1 MADENKANPEE
12 SLETIKKV
20 EETFL
25 DSKSWLPEF
34 IQPYWEQLQGYPI
47 LLAAVV
53 LAVGYLLA
61 KTVQKLFSFI
71 TLKVVSKTKN
81 KYDDKLVG
89 VLSKVVFSLIFY
101 ISMMFAVDALE
112 FAASTDKLFKRIIMS
127 ILVISVM
134 MSALKS
140 SKVLLEILSEKRERF
155 AFIEERTLPILD
167 ILSKIILVG
176 AFSYFLILLWG
187 KDPTAW
193 LASAG
198 ILGIAVGF
206 AAKDSLANLFSGFF
220 IVADSPYKL
229 GDYVVMDTGE
239 RGKVTHVGIR
249 STRLLTRDDVEITI
263 PNSVMG
269 NTKIVNQSGGPNTK
283 MRVRIPVSVAYN
295 SDLEQVV
302 EVLEKVC
309 DEHQQIAKSP
319 RRRVRARLFAASG
332 IDFEL
337 LIWVRNPELRGI
349 VVHQLIIQIHKEFHK
364 LGIEIPYTKQDLYIK
379 KFEDTRE
386 PKN

>member
-1 MADENKANPEE
+1 MAEENKTKPEE
-12 SLETIKKV
+12 SLETIKRV

-25 DSKSWLPEF
+25 DSKNWLPDF
-34 IQPYWEQLQGYPI
+34 VQPYWQQLQEYPL
-47 LLAAVV
+47 LLAAIV
-53 LAVGYLLA
+53 LVLGYCLA
-61 KTVQKLFSFI
+61 KVIQKVFSFI
-71 TLKVVSKTKN
+71 TTKIVSKTKN
-81 KYDDKLVG
+81 EYDDKLIEI
-89 VLSKVVFSLIFY
+89 LSKVVFSLIFY
-101 ISMMFAVDALE
+101 LSMMFAVDALG
-112 FAASTDKLFKRIIMS
+112 FADSTDKLFKRIIMS
-127 ILVISVM
+127 VLVISIM
-134 MSALKS
+134 ISALKS
-140 SKVLLEILSEKRERF
+140 TKLLLEILSEKRERF

-229 GDYVVMDTGE
+229 GDYVVMDSGE

-249 STRLLTRDDVEITI
+249 STRLLTRDDVEITV

-283 MRVRIPVSVAYN
+283 MRVRIPVSVAYD

-309 DEHQQIAKSP
+309 DEHPQIAKSP

-332 IDFEL
+332 VDFEL

-349 VVHQLIIQIHKEFHK
+349 VVHQLIIHIHKEFHK
-364 LGIEIPYTKQDLYIK
+364 LGIEIPYAKQDLYIK
-379 KFEDTRE
+379 KFESE
-386 PKN
+386 GEQLN